1 MYYYIF
7 KTSLGDLLIEE
18 TKGKITKITTDT
30 KDKSENSENKKTKLI
45 SECAT
50 QIEEYLKGKRKVFEI
65 PILLKGTEFQKKVW
79 NALLKIPYGSTL
91 SYSDIANCIG
101 SEKAVR
107 AVGGANNKNP
117 IMIIVPCHRVIGK
130 DGSLVG
136 YGGGLWMKEKLLE
149 LELKNE
155 K

>member
-7 KTSLGDLLIEE
+7 KTSIGNLLIEE
-18 TKGKITKITTDT
+18 TDDRITKVTTSTKITGSDYI
-30 KDKSENSENKKTKLI
+30 NKKTKLI
-45 SECAT
+45 ANCAK
-50 QIEEYLKGKRKVFEI
+50 QIDEYLDGKRTVFDI
-65 PILLKGTEFQKKVW
+65 PIHLKGTEFQKKVW
-79 NALLKIPYGSTL
+79 NALLKIPYGRTL
-91 SYSDIANCIG
+91 SYSDIATCIG

-136 YGGGLWMKEKLLE
+136 YGGGTKMKEKLLE
-149 LELKNE
+149 LEAKNE
-155 K
+155 